1 MQPPLPTLLTQ
12 EEGRSVFTESCA
24 VSRLSASGLGI
35 LAKEGRE
42 LCCSCAPNWVPIS
55 MSSSRRSHPK
65 PAQAQSEVAAAEV
78 LAWLSDCIQGGL
90 CFVSHGIL
98 IFENAQFGELVETP
112 IVTLNGSN
120 EQPQE
125 QAGSDIP
132 IRRRLLADAR
142 AWNTKPLGYHN
153 AKHYRLTD
161 RQGQPLIYECRFT
174 VVPYHGKTGVLLV
187 LQDVTERTMLAHD
200 ASQIARFQS
209 VLAQIGTLAVSDAPA
224 QELMNEAVRL
234 TAVAL
239 DVDLCKILIP
249 RESDGDLYVMAGV
262 GLKMGLIG
270 TLTIEG
276 GTHSQAGYAIRER
289 FPVVVRDLRKETR
302 FTPSKL
308 LTEHGGIAGM
318 CVPMLVEDRVY
329 GVMTAHSKQV
339 RDFTD
344 KEQEFLCTVA
354 NTVGTVLERRRRTDT
369 QMDFYH
375 RLVMYAQDGIM
386 LTDTTGR
393 ILEWNPALERM
404 TGWTREEAVGQRPA
418 ILKSGKHSPE
428 FYDRLWQA
436 ISSGHPF
443 VDRFV
448 NRRKDGSEFLVWES
462 VSPVKDPDG
471 ATRYY
476 MAILTDLSEREQML
490 EALRHTEQVKLVG
503 QLAGGILHEVRNPL
517 IGLGSLATHLADQ
530 DTLPQ
535 DARDRC
541 GLIARE
547 AARIDD
553 LLESHLGQL
562 RPRSF
567 EIAPCDLPALLDD
580 ALALLRPS
588 LLKNQISVKKILA
601 ADLPPV
607 EASRAH
613 ILQVCLNVVMNAI
626 DAMPNG
632 GALTITLV
640 PKAKQKM
647 GLLMTFV
654 DSGKGIPTEDLRR
667 IYEPF
672 FTNGKAKGVGLGLTI
687 TRDIIERHT
696 GQLTIQSPPGSGAV
710 VDIWLPLKREV

>member
-1 MQPPLPTLLTQ
+1 
-12 EEGRSVFTESCA
+12 
-24 VSRLSASGLGI
+24 
-35 LAKEGRE
+35 
-42 LCCSCAPNWVPIS
+42 

-65 PAQAQSEVAAAEV
+65 PSAQVQSDVAAAEV

-90 CFVSHGIL
+90 CFIAHGIL
-98 IFENAQFGELVETP
+98 IFENAQFGELVEAP
-112 IVTLNGSN
+112 IVRLSASN
-120 EQPQE
+120 EQSSE
-125 QAGSDIP
+125 HAGSGFSL
-132 IRRRLLADAR
+132 RKSLLADAR
-142 AWNTKPLGYHN
+142 TWNAEPLGYHN

-161 RQGQPLIYECRFT
+161 RQGQPLIYECRFN
-174 VVPYHGKTGVLLV
+174 VVPYHGETGVLLV
-187 LQDVTERTMLAHD
+187 LQDMTERTMLAYET
-200 ASQIARFQS
+200 SQVAQFQS
-209 VLAQIGTLAVSDAPA
+209 VLARIGTLAVSDAPA
-224 QELMNEAVRL
+224 QELMNEAVRH

-239 DVDLCKILIP
+239 DVEMCKILIP
-249 RESDGDLYVMAGV
+249 RESGDHLYVMAGF
-262 GLKMGLIG
+262 GLRMDLIG
-270 TLTIEG
+270 KLTIEG

-289 FPVVVRDLRKETR
+289 LPVVVRDLRKETR

-329 GVMTAHSKQV
+329 GVMTAHSKRV
-339 RDFTD
+339 RGFTD
-344 KEQEFLCTVA
+344 KEQEFLCAVA
-354 NTVGTVLERRRRTDT
+354 NTVGTVLERRRRSDT
-369 QMDFYH
+369 LMDFYH
-375 RLVMYAQDGIM
+375 RLVMSAQDGIM
-386 LTDTTGR
+386 LTDSTGR

-404 TGWTREEAVGQRPA
+404 TGWTCEEAVGQQPA

-428 FYDRLWQA
+428 FYDRLWQT
-436 ISSGHPF
+436 IRSGHPF
-443 VDRFV
+443 VDRFI

-471 ATRYY
+471 TTRYY
-476 MAILTDLSEREQML
+476 MAVLTDLSEREQML

-517 IGLGSLATHLADQ
+517 IGLGNLVTHLADQ

-535 DARDRC
+535 AARDRC
-541 GLIARE
+541 RLIARE

-553 LLESHLGQL
+553 LSESHLGQL

-567 EIAPCDLPALLDD
+567 EIAPCDLPTLLDD

-601 ADLPPV
+601 ADLPLV

-672 FTNGKAKGVGLGLTI
+672 FTNGKATGVGLGLTI
-687 TRDIIERHT
+687 TRDIIERHA

-710 VDIWLPLKREV
+710 VDIWLPLKREG